1 MKFIIGFLFVISSIY
16 LESALLAIFSGIF
29 FALLF
34 KLSNDYPTKKLGSK
48 FLQIAVITLGF
59 TLSLGTVYSLTS
71 SYLPFISIFVLFI
84 FFIGVLLGKLLGLDK
99 KLTLL
104 ISAGTAICGATAM
117 IAIAPLIKAKPK
129 LLLIAISI
137 VFLLNAFALIIFP
150 IVGNFLL
157 LDQEFFGAWVA
168 MSIHDTSSV
177 IGAAITYGDEAFEVA
192 TTLKLGRT
200 LWLIPLVIFISL
212 KYQDSHT
219 SKSKPPFFV
228 IMFVLAIFI
237 GSYIN
242 LAEQYTMNLKLL
254 SQSLLIAGLFCIGT
268 QIDLKSLK
276 SIDSRSFTLATLLWV
291 IAIPLSYCLII
302 YIN

>member
-1 MKFIIGFLFVISSIY
+1 MV
-16 LESALLAIFSGIF
+16 
-29 FALLF
+29 
-34 KLSNDYPTKKLGSK
+34 N
-48 FLQIAVITLGF
+48 
-59 TLSLGTVYSLTS
+59 
-71 SYLPFISIFVLFI
+71 
-84 FFIGVLLGKLLGLDK
+84 
-99 KLTLL
+99 
-104 ISAGTAICGATAM
+104 
-117 IAIAPLIKAKPK
+117 
-129 LLLIAISI
+129 
-137 VFLLNAFALIIFP
+137 
-150 IVGNFLL
+150 
-157 LDQEFFGAWVA
+157 
-168 MSIHDTSSV
+168 
-177 IGAAITYGDEAFEVA
+177 
-192 TTLKLGRT
+192 
-200 LWLIPLVIFISL
+200 PLVIFISL

-291 IAIPLSYCLII
+291 IAIPLSYYLII

>member
-137 VFLLNAFALIIFP
+137 VFLLNAFALIVFP

-212 KYQDSHT
+212 
-219 SKSKPPFFV
+219 
-228 IMFVLAIFI
+228 
-237 GSYIN
+237 
-242 LAEQYTMNLKLL
+242 
-254 SQSLLIAGLFCIGT
+254 
-268 QIDLKSLK
+268 
-276 SIDSRSFTLATLLWV
+276 
-291 IAIPLSYCLII
+291 
-302 YIN
+302 

>member
-1 MKFIIGFLFVISSIY
+1 MKFIIGLLLVISSIY

-117 IAIAPLIKAKPK
+117 IAIAPLIKAKP
-129 LLLIAISI
+129 
-137 VFLLNAFALIIFP
+137 V
-150 IVGNFLL
+150 
-157 LDQEFFGAWVA
+157 
-168 MSIHDTSSV
+168 
-177 IGAAITYGDEAFEVA
+177 
-192 TTLKLGRT
+192 
-200 LWLIPLVIFISL
+200 
-212 KYQDSHT
+212 
-219 SKSKPPFFV
+219 
-228 IMFVLAIFI
+228 
-237 GSYIN
+237 SYTH
-242 LAEQYTMNLKLL
+242 LRAHET
-254 SQSLLIAGLFCIGT
+254 
-268 QIDLKSLK
+268 
-276 SIDSRSFTLATLLWV
+276 
-291 IAIPLSYCLII
+291 
-302 YIN
+302 

>member
-29 FALLF
+29 FALIF
-34 KLSNDYPTKKLGSK
+34 KLSNDYPTKKLGPR
-48 FLQIAVITLGF
+48 FLQIAIITLGF

-84 FFIGVLLGKLLGLDK
+84 FFIGILLGKLLGLDK
-99 KLTLL
+99 KFTLL

-137 VFLLNAFALIIFP
+137 VFLLNAFALIVFP

-177 IGAAITYGDEAFEVA
+177 TGAAITYGDEAFEVA

-212 KYQDSHT
+212 KYQDPHS
-219 SKSKPPFFV
+219 SKFKPPFFV

-242 LAEQYTMNLKLL
+242 LGEQYILNLKLL

-268 QIDLKSLK
+268 QIDLNSLK
-276 SIDSRSFTLATLLWV
+276 SIDSRSFTLATVLWF

>member
-1 MKFIIGFLFVISSIY
+1 
-16 LESALLAIFSGIF
+16 
-29 FALLF
+29 
-34 KLSNDYPTKKLGSK
+34 
-48 FLQIAVITLGF
+48 
-59 TLSLGTVYSLTS
+59 
-71 SYLPFISIFVLFI
+71 
-84 FFIGVLLGKLLGLDK
+84 
-99 KLTLL
+99 
-104 ISAGTAICGATAM
+104 
-117 IAIAPLIKAKPK
+117 
-129 LLLIAISI
+129 
-137 VFLLNAFALIIFP
+137 
-150 IVGNFLL
+150 
-157 LDQEFFGAWVA
+157 

-200 LWLIPLVIFISL
+200 LWLIPLVIFMSL
-212 KYQDSHT
+212 KYQDSYT

-268 QIDLKSLK
+268 QIDLNSLK
-276 SIDSRSFTLATLLWV
+276 SIDFRSFTLATVLWF